1 MTAESNGCSA
11 TSVHSPG
18 RRTTLCSNTVL
29 IPGLANDSAG
39 LVELGALVEIVVEI
53 AREVTADD
61 VGANG
66 ALVDG
71 TLFERWSDEH
81 PAAISAARIS
91 VVDSRAITDT
101 VCRASRRW
109 NGRIVDG
116 VLVP

>member
-1 MTAESNGCSA
+1 
-11 TSVHSPG
+11 
-18 RRTTLCSNTVL
+18 LCIDTVL

-39 LVELGALVEIVVEI
+39 VVELGALVEMVVEI

-61 VGANG
+61 VGATG
-66 ALVDG
+66 ALLDG

-81 PAAISAARIS
+81 PAAINAARIS
-91 VVDSRAITDT
+91 VVDSRAVTDT

-109 NGRIVDG
+109 NRRIGDG